1 VSPAR
6 RWEDLLHSKSR
17 LAALVVGATVAA
29 LAVCEA
35 PARAEVGLS
44 LPPVVDDAERG
55 VRFGEFVFVPK
66 LGVEGRY
73 YNNLN
78 RQDSREGR
86 TDAGTVGINPGFRL
100 DNPDAT
106 TFRLT
111 WDADTSFRFFF
122 SEDEN
127 AKSLGRI
134 AAAST
139 LKAEILPKSVFGL
152 FIRDTF
158 LREIQPRNYSSSQS
172 YDRNFNHAEAGMT
185 VRPGG
190 GALQISASYAFNFD
204 LFDSFKDG
212 DIYFH
217 QVRLLTTWDFFPK
230 TTLFVDG
237 DWRYTKWRN
246 PLARNRI
253 DSMPLRVM
261 AGVKGYV
268 TKKVALIVKGGYG
281 QGFYQAGPDIQTFV
295 GEAGVGFKFTDF
307 TLLELGYDRDF
318 TDSFYAGWYVGDSAY
333 LRFGQQL
340 FQRVNLE
347 LGARYTYVQYSSFSP
362 QVETPAAGITANQED
377 RRDHGLRATAAVSW
391 SIARWVAFRVGY
403 QFDGVFTDFQIDY
416 TAGGQPFTD
425 YGGFVAHQVFGE
437 LSLLY

>member
-1 VSPAR
+1 
-6 RWEDLLHSKSR
+6 
-17 LAALVVGATVAA
+17 
-29 LAVCEA
+29 
-35 PARAEVGLS
+35 
-44 LPPVVDDAERG
+44 
-55 VRFGEFVFVPK
+55 
-66 LGVEGRY
+66 
-73 YNNLN
+73 
-78 RQDSREGR
+78 
-86 TDAGTVGINPGFRL
+86 
-100 DNPDAT
+100 
-106 TFRLT
+106 
-111 WDADTSFRFFF
+111 
-122 SEDEN
+122 
-127 AKSLGRI
+127 
-134 AAAST
+134 
-139 LKAEILPKSVFGL
+139 
-152 FIRDTF
+152 
-158 LREIQPRNYSSSQS
+158 
-172 YDRNFNHAEAGMT
+172 
-185 VRPGG
+185 
-190 GALQISASYAFNFD
+190 
-204 LFDSFKDG
+204 
-212 DIYFH
+212 
-217 QVRLLTTWDFFPK
+217 
-230 TTLFVDG
+230 VDG

-347 LGARYTYVQYSSFSP
+347 LGARYTYVQYPSFSP

-403 QFDGVFTDFQIDY
+403 QLDGVFTDFQIDY